1 MASRDRSASELHVEP
16 GARGRWVVCYEHR
29 QRPLSD
35 HLTASEAQGRALRR
49 AKAEGITRILLH
61 DSYMR
66 VRAIPPSA

>member
-1 MASRDRSASELHVEP
+1 
-16 GARGRWVVCYEHR
+16 VCYEHR